1 MGDTSTTMLGW
12 ALSPA
17 FQGIW
22 GRRVTSPQHSI
33 SISRVLLFPS
43 HTSHNRLQTPRRALP
58 PTHRKSC
65 VANASDSL
73 WFDFILH
80 KSPFHLGRRN
90 KEVGNPT
97 VSLGNRPSGS
107 RGGSNLHNAIKQ
119 TNEKRFCNRGEVQ
132 ISSMSMGKVTGL

>member
-1 MGDTSTTMLGW
+1 MLCW
-12 ALSPA
+12 SLSFD
-17 FQGIW
+17 FQGTW
-22 GRRVTSPQHSI
+22 SRRHLLTALRLHLRSPPFTIPH
-33 SISRVLLFPS
+33 V
-43 HTSHNRLQTPRRALP
+43 HNRLQNPQRALP

-65 VANASDSL
+65 VANAGDSL
-73 WFDFILH
+73 CFDFILH

-97 VSLGNRPSGS
+97 VSPGNRPTDS